1 MLSSI
6 QRLVDLGGPVVVI
19 LLALSVVGLAI
30 IVYKL
35 IRLRPFS
42 RGNFAKTEAGLV
54 ASNLDDRGSA
64 LAELVTYALDA
75 VQQHTTREVIEGELT
90 RRGARV
96 ISECAR
102 FLRPLEV
109 IAYIAP
115 LLGLLGT
122 VLGMIDAFRG
132 LEFERGAGNAG
143 MLAGGI
149 WEALLT
155 TALGLGIAIPMT
167 AAHALLEAQVQGI
180 AERLED
186 LLQRVLNT

>member
-1 MLSSI
+1 VWSPI
-6 QRLVDLGGPVVVI
+6 QRLVDLGGPVVIV
-19 LLALSVVGLAI
+19 LLTLSVLGLAI
-30 IVYKL
+30 IVYKI

-42 RGNFAKTEAGLV
+42 RASFAKTEAGL
-54 ASNLDDRGSA
+54 ASATFDNHGSV
-64 LAELVTYALDA
+64 LGELVVYALDA
-75 VQQHTTREVIEGELT
+75 AQQHTSREVIEGELT

-109 IAYIAP
+109 IAYLAP

-132 LEFERGAGNAG
+132 LEFERGAGDAS